1 MNDANHMV
9 KIIGAK
15 VIFVANIVV
24 CVYCFLYVSRDLEMY
39 ILRDLEC
46 CIANIDEAI
55 HLF

>member
-15 VIFVANIVV
+15 VIFVANIV
-24 CVYCFLYVSRDLEMY
+24 CVYLFSYVSRDLEMY